1 MTQKRDAAAKTAAYC
16 QMWPQAAADEML
28 KMVRECKLSDAALV
42 RLSGT
47 AQNNA
52 IKGGFAAELLHKE
65 TFNLD
70 AILNDKTVRAFTDK
84 CDGTPLTANHQA
96 HDIVMTDTGQQV
108 GSAQLKYF
116 RSPKDTADAF
126 RDIRDGAAHY
136 KDVDAMVGPS
146 DQLAGIKGAARRTEL
161 GAADKRPV
169 VADAARDVQAKATD
183 RLSHDGV
190 ESTPLSKADAVA
202 LGKGDKTSVSKHEEI
217 QNTFKRS
224 STLKHSMKAA
234 GSAALITTVIAGTL
248 NTIRCLD
255 DVQNGK
261 LETREAIAQVLKETG
276 IAAADSALKAGVATA
291 AVSQAVDAMPA
302 LFSGSILQTSLASGT
317 VAGAA
322 ICAVDVAECLVLV
335 AMGRMTTAEMQTR
348 TGKNILQTTA
358 GVVGAS
364 IGAAI
369 GAPAGPIGIFIGS
382 FIGGMI
388 TSVAAT
394 VAIENGIE
402 RPWQMLLADTASLVD
417 TQTVMVRSVEYLA
430 IAQESFGHFAIGL
443 QASEKAFMARMI
455 AIRENSADLRNRI
468 ENL

>member
-1 MTQKRDAAAKTAAYC
+1 MTQKRDAAAKSVAYC
-16 QMWPQAAADEML
+16 QIWPRAAADEML
-28 KMVRECKLSDAALV
+28 KMVRECRLSEAALA

-70 AILNDKTVRAFTDK
+70 AILKDKTVRAFTDK
-84 CDGTPLTANHQA
+84 CDATPLTANHQA
-96 HDIVMTDTGQQV
+96 HDIVMVEAGQQV

-116 RSPKDTADAF
+116 KTPKDTANAF
-126 RDIRDGAAHY
+126 RDIRDGVAHY
-136 KDVDAMVGPS
+136 KDVGAMVGPS
-146 DQLAGIKGAARRTEL
+146 DQLPGIKDAARRTEL
-161 GAADKRPV
+161 TNAEKRPT

-190 ESTPLSKADAVA
+190 ESMPLSKTDAVA
-202 LGKGDKTSVSKHEEI
+202 LGKGDKTSISKHEEI

-224 STLKHSMKAA
+224 STLKHSVKAA
-234 GSAALITTVIAGTL
+234 SSAALITTVIAGTL

-261 LETREAIAQVLKETG
+261 LEAREAVAQVLKETA

-291 AVSQAVDAMPA
+291 AVSRAVEAMPA
-302 LFSGSILQTSLASGT
+302 LFSGGMLQTSLTSGA

-322 ICAVDVAECLVLV
+322 VCAVDVVECLVLV
-335 AMGRMTTAEMQTR
+335 AMGRMTMDEMQTR

-369 GAPAGPIGIFIGS
+369 GAPAGPVGIFIGS

-388 TSVAAT
+388 TSLAT
-394 VAIENGIE
+394 TIAIENQIEAPYFETLIAATALVKVQDVMSQSTLYLAQAQQAFTLFQIGIE
-402 RPWQMLLADTASLVD
+402 HSDQAFAGQLRRIDD
-417 TQTVMVRSVEYLA
+417 KHDA
-430 IAQESFGHFAIGL
+430 ILNA
-443 QASEKAFMARMI
+443 
-455 AIRENSADLRNRI
+455 I
-468 ENL
+468 ENI